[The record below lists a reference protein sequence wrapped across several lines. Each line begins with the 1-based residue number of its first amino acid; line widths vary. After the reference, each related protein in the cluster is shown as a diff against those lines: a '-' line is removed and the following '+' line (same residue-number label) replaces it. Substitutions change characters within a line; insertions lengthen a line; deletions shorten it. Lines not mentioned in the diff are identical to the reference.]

1 MTVLDLLLDRL
12 AAFEAT
18 PLPVLSLYLDTS
30 PDRHGRDDF
39 DAFLR
44 KELKGVGTT
53 FPLRSP
59 QRLSVESDTERIVAY
74 LHEQLLPS
82 SNGVAIFACAGADDF
97 FEAVQLE
104 TGFAAHRL
112 HVADRPHLYP
122 LARLTDQHPPYAA
135 LVADTNAARLFVFGR
150 GVTLRK
156 DQVQGTKVSRT
167 SVGGWSQARYQRHVE
182 NFHLRHA
189 KELVEALDQV
199 IREDGVEQIV
209 LAGDEVITPL
219 LLKQLP
225 KHLSDRII
233 DVLRLDI
240 TTPEHQ
246 VLKATTDALREHDG
260 GTDVDEVRRLL
271 DQYRAG
277 QLAVVGA
284 LATLTALTRG
294 QVDVLLV
301 AASPDAVHDD
311 TGAGVEGP
319 ADPDAKPGD
328 VAPIAERLVR
338 LARTTGA
345 RVTFIEDPALLADVG
360 GVGALL
366 RYRVQPVAP
375 STEQTLQVTR

>member
-1 MTVLDLLLDRL
+1 MTALDQLLDRL
-12 AAFEAT
+12 AAFEPTTA
-18 PLPVLSLYLDTS
+18 PVLSLYLDTS
-30 PDRHGRDDF
+30 ANQHGRDDF

-59 QRLSVESDTERIVAY
+59 QRLSVEADTERIATY
-74 LHEQLLPS
+74 LRDQLRPS

-97 FEAVQLE
+97 FEAVQVE
-104 TGFAAHRL
+104 APFAEHRL

-150 GVTLRK
+150 GVTLRT
-156 DQVQGTKVSRT
+156 DAVQGTKVSRS

-182 NFHLRHA
+182 NYHLHHA
-189 KELVEALDQV
+189 KELVEALEQV

-209 LAGDEVITPL
+209 LAGDEVITPV

-225 KHLSDRII
+225 KHLSDRVVE
-233 DVLRLDI
+233 VLRLDI

-246 VLKATTDALREHDG
+246 ILKATTDALRQHDG
-260 GTDVDEVRRLL
+260 STDADEVRHLL

-301 AASPDAVHDD
+301 SAAPDAVHDD
-311 TGAGVEGP
+311 TDADARGAD
-319 ADPDAKPGD
+319 DPGANPGEA
-328 VAPIAERLVR
+328 APIAERLVR

-345 RVTFIEDPALLADVG
+345 RVTFIEDPALLTDVG

-366 RYRVQPVAP
+366 RYRIQPVA
-375 STEQTLQVTR
+375 SATDETVQGTR